1 MKKIFTLIVAFMA
14 IFNTAK
20 AEEIVLFEGSEVL
33 GWGGCILPTSSIT
46 ETKDLTLNVT
56 VEYSGDW
63 CQYCMA
69 STVEG
74 WPKIQFCGAEFF
86 TSGSFST
93 FTSGKVGESTDSFDL
108 TPEMI
113 EAMKAGGSVAF
124 QGSADTSTNPDAYIK
139 LKKVTLTTK
148 VNYETEG
155 RSIAFDEY
163 GSILA
168 SAFNG
173 LSDDAKIEF
182 VYNIAGTIDKYMNWG
197 CGQLKSID
205 QSVDLNKGF
214 PITALGDNSMV
225 MKLGD
230 IKHAL
235 NAGPDQSGR
244 YGLYWN
250 MWGQGDGAVTATR
263 VSVKAYEIAG
273 FTGEGYKDPTSAG
286 TDTGI
291 ENITVQP
298 EGNGAAYNIAGQRVN
313 STAKGLV
320 IRNGKKFFVK

>member
-1 MKKIFTLIVAFMA
+1 MKKIFTLIVALMA

-20 AEEIVLFEGSEVL
+20 AEEIVLFEGSQVL
-33 GWGGCILPTSSIT
+33 SYGGLRLPTTSIT
-46 ETKDLTLNVT
+46 ATSGLTLNIT
-56 VEYSGDW
+56 VAHDGKW
-63 CQYCMA
+63 CQYAVC
-69 STVEG
+69 SNTEG
-74 WPKIQFCGAEFF
+74 WPKLALPGIAGEFVQPGEMTGF
-86 TSGSFST
+86 TWGT
-93 FTSGKVGESTDSFDL
+93 PGTCTNSFDL
-108 TPEMI
+108 TPEHI
-113 EAMKAGGSVAF
+113 AALKAGGEMIL
-124 QGSADTSTNPDAYIK
+124 QGAGGDDGGTITA
-139 LKKVTLTTK
+139 KKVTITTK
-148 VNYETEG
+148 MNYVTEG
-155 RSIAFDEY
+155 RNISFDEW

-168 SAFNG
+168 SEFNG
-173 LSDDAKIEF
+173 LSDDAKIVF
-182 VYNIAGTIDKYMNWG
+182 TYNCAGEVSEYPGWG

-205 QSVDLNKGF
+205 QSIDLNRNF
-214 PITALGDNSMV
+214 PMGPVGDNTETMT
-225 MKLGD
+225 LAD
-230 IKHAL
+230 IKDAL
-235 NAGPDQSGR
+235 NAGPDQYGR

-250 MWGQGDGAVTATR
+250 VWGQGEGKATVTR

>member
-1 MKKIFTLIVAFMA
+1 
-14 IFNTAK
+14 
-20 AEEIVLFEGSEVL
+20 
-33 GWGGCILPTSSIT
+33 
-46 ETKDLTLNVT
+46 
-56 VEYSGDW
+56 
-63 CQYCMA
+63 
-69 STVEG
+69 
-74 WPKIQFCGAEFF
+74 
-86 TSGSFST
+86 
-93 FTSGKVGESTDSFDL
+93 
-108 TPEMI
+108 
-113 EAMKAGGSVAF
+113 
-124 QGSADTSTNPDAYIK
+124 
-139 LKKVTLTTK
+139 
-148 VNYETEG
+148 
-155 RSIAFDEY
+155 
-163 GSILA
+163 
-168 SAFNG
+168 
-173 LSDDAKIEF
+173 
-182 VYNIAGTIDKYMNWG
+182 MNWG

-205 QSVDLNKGF
+205 QSVDLNKAF

-235 NAGPDQSGR
+235 NAGPDQYGR

-291 ENITVQP
+291 ENITAQP